1 MVTEKNISTEIN
13 REIKSPIRIGS
24 LTELQI
30 NREAFLSYFQPLFEN
45 LENDEHLVKEN
56 QITFLKNNFS
66 EDINSISSIHKLYF
80 EKQVGVEVLD
90 SWVSRLTIKQKE
102 QFLQISTVT
111 RQRNIST
118 FTIEKIKEEY
128 QIQRILADSFEQKVN
143 DFRSWKREFKQAT
156 EQAVENELF
165 YQLLQKAFELVA
177 SIHPEIYKLKITSH
191 FMRTLTKGEVKG
203 ENSPEGMHE
212 DGAQYIISALV
223 VNRKNILGGETQIF
237 EKKDEVR
244 ELIFNKELE
253 LGEFAFQAD
262 TGEEKTFGNDLW
274 HYVTPIQPVDMTEQG
289 IRDIIGFDIEIIK

>member
-1 MVTEKNISTEIN
+1 MVTEKNISAVIN

-45 LENDEHLVKEN
+45 LESDEYLVKEN

-66 EDINSISSIHKLYF
+66 EDIDSISSIHKSYF
-80 EKQVGVEVLD
+80 EKQVGVEVLEP
-90 SWVSRLTIKQKE
+90 WISRLTIEQKKQ
-102 QFLQISTVT
+102 FSQISTVT
-111 RQRNIST
+111 RQRNISR
-118 FTIEKIKEEY
+118 FTIEKVKEGY
-128 QIQRILADSFEQKVN
+128 QIQRVEADSFEQKVN

-274 HYVTPIQPVDMTEQG
+274 HYVTPIQPIETTEQG